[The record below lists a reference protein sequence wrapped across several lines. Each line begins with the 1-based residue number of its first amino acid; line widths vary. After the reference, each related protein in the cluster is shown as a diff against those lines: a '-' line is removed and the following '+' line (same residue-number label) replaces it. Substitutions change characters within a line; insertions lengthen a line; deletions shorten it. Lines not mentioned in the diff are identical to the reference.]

1 MDKQSP
7 LSGVVWRVSRSDWL
21 RARARNGELALVH
34 GGIYTTTLGRWHSGY
49 HGFEPNITNKPG
61 FSCQLS

>member
-1 MDKQSP
+1 MQGALDKQSP

-21 RARARNGELALVH
+21 RARARDGELAVVH

-49 HGFEPNITNKPG
+49 HGF
-61 FSCQLS
+61 